1 MLSNFTGDI
10 YTVKI
15 MTRELKAFR
24 RLCVLYLHTKHL
36 LTIHLLNLLC
46 DETTV
51 VKILLNQ
58 MKKVLKES

>member
-10 YTVKI
+10 YAVKRV
-15 MTRELKAFR
+15 TDELKDFR
-24 RLCVLYLHTKHL
+24 RLFVLYLHTKHL

-51 VKILLNQ
+51 VKSSLNQ